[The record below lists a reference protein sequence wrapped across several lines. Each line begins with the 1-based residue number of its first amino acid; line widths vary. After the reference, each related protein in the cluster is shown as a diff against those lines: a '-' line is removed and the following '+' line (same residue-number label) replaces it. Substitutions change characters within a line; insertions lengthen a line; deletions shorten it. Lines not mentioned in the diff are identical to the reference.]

1 MESIGIFG
9 IISSVLNLL
18 LGGGLLVTV
27 VTLRSQKAKAEE
39 EAKSLAL
46 DNDKKVSEMVNEYFV
61 EPLKKEL
68 TSLRRTVSRLTRAI
82 DKIPSCPHSADCP
95 VKDELDEDKNEE
107 TRV

>member
-18 LGGGLLVTV
+18 LGSGLLVTI

-39 EAKSLAL
+39 EVKGLAL

-61 EPLKKEL
+61 EPLKKDIA
-68 TSLRRTVSRLTRAI
+68 SLRKQVSRLTKAI
-82 DKIPSCPHSADCP
+82 EKIPSCPHSADCP
-95 VKDELDEDKNEE
+95 VKDSLDNTKVDE
-107 TRV
+107 

>member
-1 MESIGIFG
+1 MSAFE
-9 IISSVLNLL
+9 IISTVLNGL
-18 LGGGLLVTV
+18 LGTGLVVTLA
-27 VTLRSQKAKAEE
+27 TLRSQKAKAEE
-39 EAKSLAL
+39 EAKGLAL

-95 VKDELDEDKNEE
+95 VKDALDDSNNDEQ
-107 TRV
+107 